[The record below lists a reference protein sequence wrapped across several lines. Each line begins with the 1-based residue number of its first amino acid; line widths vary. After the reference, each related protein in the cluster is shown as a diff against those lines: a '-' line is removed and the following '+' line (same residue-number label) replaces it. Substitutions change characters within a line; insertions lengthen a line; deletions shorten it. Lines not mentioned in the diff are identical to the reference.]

1 MRTIIPQQIFKSNG
15 IYYFNSIRNLSISPS
30 TCSEEKA
37 VKNSVSAFRKR
48 KKGAGAR
55 QLNVLTGIHFSAP
68 SSSCQGSWRQERGET
83 EKGGKKGIR
92 DGFRFFVLFWGEGA
106 EVPFLSSIVREALS
120 IAQRRP
126 HTCQPP

>member
-1 MRTIIPQQIFKSNG
+1 M
-15 IYYFNSIRNLSISPS
+15 
-30 TCSEEKA
+30 
-37 VKNSVSAFRKR
+37 KNSVSAFRKR

-68 SSSCQGSWRQERGET
+68 SSSCQESWRQERGGNRKRR
-83 EKGGKKGIR
+83 EKR
-92 DGFRFFVLFWGEGA
+92 NRRWG

-120 IAQRRP
+120 IAQGRP